1 VSISIAINSGSKY
14 ESAKEKGAAH
24 LLAAAGFSGTQERS
38 GLRLMRDIENAGF
51 IVDATATRE
60 QIIYSIKAL
69 PDAADAAIS
78 TLSEAVF
85 SAPVHEYI
93 VSLFLLCL

>member
-1 VSISIAINSGSKY
+1 
-14 ESAKEKGAAH
+14 
-24 LLAAAGFSGTQERS
+24 
-38 GLRLMRDIENAGF
+38 MRDIENAGF

-85 SAPVHEYI
+85 SPPIRDYI
-93 VSLFLLCL
+93 VSSLVVWTLMIFDFSSRSMSASPQLPFALREL

>member
-1 VSISIAINSGSKY
+1 
-14 ESAKEKGAAH
+14 
-24 LLAAAGFSGTQERS
+24 
-38 GLRLMRDIENAGF
+38 MRDIENAGF

-69 PDAADAAIS
+69 PDAANAAIS

-85 SAPVHEYI
+85 SPPIRDYV
-93 VSLFLLCL
+93 VSLPPLLMRCPLIFLDQ